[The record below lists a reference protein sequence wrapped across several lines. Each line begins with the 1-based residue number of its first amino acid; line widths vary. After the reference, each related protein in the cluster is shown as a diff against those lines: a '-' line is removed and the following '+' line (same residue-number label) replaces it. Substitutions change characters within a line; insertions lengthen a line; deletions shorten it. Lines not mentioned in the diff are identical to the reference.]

1 MIAKLMIDSD
11 ANAAYLRLHDGVVD
25 RTCEVAPGVM
35 VDLDSMNV
43 VLGIEVLTLDTQIPY
58 TELVQK
64 YHVRSDEVRVLD
76 LIRPNVTY
84 FISRQTSAAPSRSED
99 HTQVPA

>member
-1 MIAKLMIDSD
+1 MAKLMIDND
-11 ANAAYLRLHDGVVD
+11 VNAAYLRLHDGVVD

-35 VDLDSMNV
+35 VDLDSLNV
-43 VLGIEVLTLDTQIPY
+43 VLGIEVLTLDTHIPY

-76 LIRPNVTY
+76 LIRPSVTY
-84 FISRQTSAAPSRSED
+84 FISRQTSGTPARVDEGS
-99 HTQVPA
+99 QVPC